1 VQSRRMMIA
10 LAAAGLTTVVIAP
23 YLLYPLLLIKVICFA
38 LFACGY
44 KLAMG
49 TAGLLS
55 FGHAAFF
62 GGAAYIAAHA
72 AKAWGFSFELAVLLG
87 TAGAALLGLV
97 FGVISIRRHGIYFAM
112 ITLALAQLIYFGA
125 LQAPFTHSE
134 DGIQDVPRGYLFGLV
149 DLTNVHAMYYT
160 SAAILLAGYLIIA
173 RIIHS
178 PFGKVLDAIREDP
191 VRALS
196 LGYDIDRFRLLAFI
210 LSAAL
215 SGLAGATKAIAFQ
228 FASLTDVHWAT
239 SGDVILMVLLGGV
252 GTTFGPVVGAIVIV
266 SLDEFLAESGLPIQP
281 IIGTIFV
288 LCILLFRNGIVGTL
302 QQWLTRAPRTPA
314 RATR

>member
-1 VQSRRMMIA
+1 VQGRQLTLA
-10 LAAAGLTTVVIAP
+10 LVGTGLVIILVAP
-23 YLLYPLLLIKVICFA
+23 YLFYPLFLIKVICFC
-38 LFACGY
+38 LFACAY
-44 KLAMG
+44 NLAKG

-62 GGAAYIAAHA
+62 GGAAYIAAHS
-72 AKAWGFSFELAVLLG
+72 AKVWGFPFELAVLAG
-87 TAGAALLGLV
+87 TAGAGVLGLA
-97 FGVISIRRHGIYFAM
+97 FGVISIRRHGIYFTM
-112 ITLALAQLIYFGA
+112 ITLALAQLVYFAA

-134 DGIQDVPRGYLFGLV
+134 DGIQDVPRGYLFGAI
-149 DLTNVHAMYYT
+149 DLTSSFAMYYT
-160 SAAILLAGYLIIA
+160 SAAIFIAGYLIIW

-178 PFGKVLDAIREDP
+178 PFGKVLEAIRDDAP
-191 VRALS
+191 RALS
-196 LGYDIDRFRLLAFI
+196 LGYDIDRFRLLAFV

-239 SGDVILMVLLGGV
+239 SGDVILMVLVGGV

-266 SLDEFLAESGLPIQP
+266 SLDEFLADSGLPIQP

-288 LCILLFRNGIVGTL
+288 LCILLFRSGIVGTIE
-302 QQWLTRAPRTPA
+302 QWLTPPRPREPAPS
-314 RATR
+314 